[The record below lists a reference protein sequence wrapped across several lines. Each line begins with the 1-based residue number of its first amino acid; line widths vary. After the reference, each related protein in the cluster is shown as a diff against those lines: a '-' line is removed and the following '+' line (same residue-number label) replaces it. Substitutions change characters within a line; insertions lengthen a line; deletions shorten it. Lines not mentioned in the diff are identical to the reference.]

1 MTMRGSDRDSDDRGH
16 VACGH
21 GSEDGKD
28 PPVETEPEGGAP
40 TGEQKVGGPEGRS
53 GERRREPERA
63 EGAETRGAEPGAPDT
78 PLPTPPARV
87 SVEGRGA
94 RAFGCPSGRPGVWH
108 GVSGLDVYSSEVREP
123 FKPRRPALR
132 DRAAGSCPRP
142 PARGAQRE
150 PRPETR
156 PGTDGAWGR
165 AARAEEGGG
174 GRWGGGRGL
183 PRRERWPRGL
193 SRGGQVGPSPPPAP
207 ALGAGAAA
215 EGAWVPWGS
224 DEERTRPAAL
234 PKTPGAGRSLAP
246 PPAARPPPELL

>member
-1 MTMRGSDRDSDDRGH
+1 MRGSDRDSDDRGH

-21 GSEDGKD
+21 RSEDGKD

-94 RAFGCPSGRPGVWH
+94 RAFGCPSGRSGVWH

-150 PRPETR
+150 PRPG
-156 PGTDGAWGR
+156 PGLTEPGGGLRGRRREAEGAGAGPWPPQAGAL
-165 AARAEEGGG
+165 AARAE
-174 GRWGGGRGL
+174 
-183 PRRERWPRGL
+183 PR
-193 SRGGQVGPSPPPAP
+193 GQVGPSPPPAP

-224 DEERTRPAAL
+224 DEERTRPPAL
-234 PKTPGAGRSLAP
+234 PKTPGGGEELGPAPRCP
-246 PPAARPPPELL
+246 PPT

>member
-1 MTMRGSDRDSDDRGH
+1 MSSSEALGGGLKTDRQGNKVTMRGSDRDSDDRGH

-21 GSEDGKD
+21 RSEDGKD

-94 RAFGCPSGRPGVWH
+94 RAFGCPSGRPAVWH

-150 PRPETR
+150 PRPGPGLTEPGGGLR
-156 PGTDGAWGR
+156 GRRREAEGAGAGAVASPGGSAGPRAEPRGAGGAFSAPGTGSGCR
-165 AARAEEGGG
+165 CCGGG
-174 GRWGGGRGL
+174 GLG
-183 PRRERWPRGL
+183 
-193 SRGGQVGPSPPPAP
+193 
-207 ALGAGAAA
+207 ALGF
-215 EGAWVPWGS
+215 
-224 DEERTRPAAL
+224 R
-234 PKTPGAGRSLAP
+234 
-246 PPAARPPPELL
+246 

>member
-1 MTMRGSDRDSDDRGH
+1 MRGSDRDSDDRGH

-21 GSEDGKD
+21 RSEDGKD

-132 DRAAGSCPRP
+132 DRAAGSCP
-142 PARGAQRE
+142 PAAGEGGAERA
-150 PRPETR
+150 ETR

-193 SRGGQVGPSPPPAP
+193 SRGGRWGLLRPWHRLWVQVLRRRGPGCPGVPMKRGLVPRPSPK
-207 ALGAGAAA
+207 L
-215 EGAWVPWGS
+215 
-224 DEERTRPAAL
+224 R
-234 PKTPGAGRSLAP
+234 GAGRSLAP